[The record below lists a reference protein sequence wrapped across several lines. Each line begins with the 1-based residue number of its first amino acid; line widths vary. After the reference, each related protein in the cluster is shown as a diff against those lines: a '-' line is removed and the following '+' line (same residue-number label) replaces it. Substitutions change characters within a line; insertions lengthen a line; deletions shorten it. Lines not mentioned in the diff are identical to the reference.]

1 MSESGRRT
9 KVERVIESYDLEG
22 WGERL
27 EARWLGEGTERRSL
41 RELADEFNRAVV
53 RAALVEQR
61 GSVVSADVEGTYRTL
76 AGEDAREAEQVRKRR
91 ELEREGVDVERL
103 ERDFATHQAIH
114 TYLRRVRG
122 ASFEREAGDPGE
134 RKAETVQRLVGRTR
148 AVTDSTLEELVA
160 VGAVNDR
167 PYEAVVDLRVVCR
180 ACGSDYSIEQLVER
194 GGCRCER
201 SGP

>member
-1 MSESGRRT
+1 MSTGGRRT
-9 KVERVIESYDLEG
+9 KVERVIESYDLDG

-41 RELADEFNRAVV
+41 RDLADEFNRAVV
-53 RAALVEQR
+53 RAALTAQR

-76 AGEDAREAEQVRKRR
+76 AGEAPREAELVRKRR
-91 ELEREGVDVERL
+91 ELAREGVDVDRL
-103 ERDFATHQAIH
+103 ERDLVTHQAIH

-122 ASFEREAGDPGE
+122 ASFDRDDGDRLA

-160 VGAVNDR
+160 ADAIADR
-167 PYEAVVDLRVVCR
+167 PYEAVVDLRVVCTE
-180 ACGSDYSIEQLVER
+180 CGTAYGVEELLEG
-194 GGCRCER
+194 GGCHC
-201 SGP
+201 G